1 MTVCLFV
8 QLTVK
13 DFDTWKKHFDGAAEF
28 MQNMGVV
35 ANTVHRNLDDPNSIM
50 IAQQVSESSLKEYL
64 ALLEGS
70 QDRRAEEGILSWEQ
84 WVGNIVE

>member
-1 MTVCLFV
+1 MTVSLFV

-13 DFDTWKKHFDGAAEF
+13 DFDAWKKNFDGMAEF
-28 MQNMGVV
+28 MGNMGVV